1 MRINKGFVGLLR
13 KKYVADTDFNEL
25 QVIKVYFCKNVS
37 FEQKKTNYFISLSFS
52 GCCLFRK
59 LHLEMLVKVAD
70 DCWLVHL

>member
-37 FEQKKTNYFISLSFS
+37 FEQKKQTILSL
-52 GCCLFRK
+52 CLFLGVVCSGNSIWKCWSK
-59 LHLEMLVKVAD
+59 LLMIVG
-70 DCWLVHL
+70 